1 MKFLAGLLFALLL
14 ILQYRLWLSENGVRE
29 SMHLRAAVA
38 TQQAENAA
46 LERRNRELAAEVMD
60 LRSGSAA
67 LEERA
72 RNDLGMIGRAETF
85 YQVVPPGTPLSARP
99 GGIPTAVEAP
109 QVPAAAVA
117 TGALQPAPQVLSAP
131 AAGAL
136 AGPSPGSAP
145 GSTPGSSP
153 RPAH

>member
-1 MKFLAGLLFALLL
+1 MKFLAGLLLALLL
-14 ILQYRLWLSENGVRE
+14 LLQYRLWLSENGVRE

-38 TQQAENAA
+38 AQQSENEA
-46 LERRNRELAAEVMD
+46 LARRNRELAAEVID

-99 GGIPTAVEAP
+99 GGVPTPTEAP
-109 QVPAAAVA
+109 LLPAAAA
-117 TGALQPAPQVLSAP
+117 GTGALQPAPQALPAP
-131 AAGAL
+131 VAGRIL
-136 AGPSPGSAP
+136 G
-145 GSTPGSSP
+145 
-153 RPAH
+153 PAH

>member
-1 MKFLAGLLFALLL
+1 MKLLAGLLLTLLL
-14 ILQYRLWLSENGVRE
+14 LLQYRLWLSESGVRE

-38 TQQAENAA
+38 AQQAENDGLA
-46 LERRNRELAAEVMD
+46 RRNRELAAEVID

-99 GGIPTAVEAP
+99 GGVPAPAEAP
-109 QVPAAAVA
+109 LVPAAGVA
-117 TGALQPAPQVLSAP
+117 SGALQPAPQAIAP
-131 AAGAL
+131 PAD
-136 AGPSPGSAP
+136 SPA
-145 GSTPGSSP
+145 
-153 RPAH
+153 R